1 MCEWPAPDN
10 ATEVKSFLGLAS
22 YYRRFVPSFAPV
34 AKPLHRLTEAK
45 IDFVW
50 TPQCQSAFDMLK
62 NLLSTAPV
70 LSYQVF
76 TAEFILDSDASNH
89 GIGAV
94 LSQLKDGVEHPVSY
108 SSRSLTE
115 AERNYCVTRK
125 ELLAVVESVKHFLPL
140 LTWSEISHQN

>member
-1 MCEWPAPDN
+1 M
-10 ATEVKSFLGLAS
+10 
-22 YYRRFVPSFAPV
+22 

-50 TPQCQSAFDMLK
+50 TPECQSAFDMLK

-70 LSYQVF
+70 LSYPDF

-94 LSQLKDGVEHPVSY
+94 LS
-108 SSRSLTE
+108 
-115 AERNYCVTRK
+115 
-125 ELLAVVESVKHFLPL
+125 
-140 LTWSEISHQN
+140 

>member
-1 MCEWPAPDN
+1 MLRTWATSSLKEIETDPSKVERVCEWPVPEN

-22 YYRRFVPSFAPV
+22 YYRRFVPNFAQV

-50 TPQCQSAFDMLK
+50 TPECQSAIDMLK

-70 LSYQVF
+70 LSYPDF
-76 TAEFILDSDASNH
+76 TAEFILESDASNH

-94 LSQLKDGVEHPVSY
+94 LSQLKDGVKHPFAY
-108 SSRSLTE
+108 TSRRLTK
-115 AERNYCVTRK
+115 AERIIV
-125 ELLAVVESVKHFLPL
+125 
-140 LTWSEISHQN
+140 